1 MINLDFL
8 QAVEKLFPGDV
19 ARLGRM
25 SLIEEGFPKMVR
37 MAHLAVIGS
46 HKVRTNGFLT
56 PLRPSR
62 MLNSTSSCI
71 CRSTASPS
79 FTRSSSRATSSRTL
93 SRSSAATTSSVRRDR
108 LAL

>member
-1 MINLDFL
+1 MDLIYLVNLDFL

-46 HKVRTNGFLT
+46 HKVGPR
-56 PLRPSR
+56 R
-62 MLNSTSSCI
+62 
-71 CRSTASPS
+71 
-79 FTRSSSRATSSRTL
+79 RSS
-93 SRSSAATTSSVRRDR
+93 
-108 LAL
+108 LAGAI